1 MRKLLHE
8 PLAHFLL
15 LGAALFGIYA
25 LVGDRASDRTGE
37 IVVTR
42 GQIEQLVMGFS
53 RTWQRPPTQQELKGL
68 IEDYIREEVLYREAV
83 ALELDRDDTLVR
95 RRMRQKLE
103 FLTEDGAS
111 QAAPPTEA
119 ELEAHLQQHADHYR
133 EQPRLSF
140 EHILFSRQRRGKS
153 AEADAQA
160 TLARL
165 KGRSGSAID
174 TESLGDAFLLPFH
187 YQRSS
192 TEEITQ
198 LFGGSFG
205 QQVAEVEPGPWAG
218 PFESSY
224 GLHLVRVHEKI
235 PGKVPALAEIRE
247 TVERDL
253 LQLRRQQALEAAYQ
267 RLREQ
272 YTVGSIKEARAR

>member
-1 MRKLLHE
+1 MRKLLRE

-25 LVGDRASDRTGE
+25 LVGDRASDRSGE

-42 GQIEQLVMGFS
+42 GQVEQLVLGFS

-68 IEDYIREEVLYREAV
+68 VEDYIREEVLYREAV
-83 ALELDRDDTLVR
+83 AMGLDRDDTIVR

-119 ELEAHLQQHADHYR
+119 ELEAYLQQHADHFR

-153 AEADAQA
+153 AEADARA

-174 TESLGDAFLLPFH
+174 TEGLGDAFLLPFH

-198 LFGGSFG
+198 LFERASGSRWPRLSQASGRGRSRPATDCTWCGFTRRFPARSRSWLRSAKRWSG
-205 QQVAEVEPGPWAG
+205 TC
-218 PFESSY
+218 FSY
-224 GLHLVRVHEKI
+224 DANKRWR
-235 PGKVPALAEIRE
+235 PPTSACASD
-247 TVERDL
+247 TP
-253 LQLRRQQALEAAYQ
+253 
-267 RLREQ
+267 
-272 YTVGSIKEARAR
+272 